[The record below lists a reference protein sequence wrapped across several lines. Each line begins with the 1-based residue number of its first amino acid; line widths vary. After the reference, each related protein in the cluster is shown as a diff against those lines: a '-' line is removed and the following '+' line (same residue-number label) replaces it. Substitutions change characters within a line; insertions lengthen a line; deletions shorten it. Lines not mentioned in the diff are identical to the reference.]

1 MLFKCTELLMQQ
13 KETDAI
19 HILFLRNICNVAA
32 KNDVHIKKKGN
43 RKNLTVFFSNHNAM
57 YYFRNLFLT
66 FI

>member
-32 KNDVHIKKKGN
+32 KNDVHIKK
-43 RKNLTVFFSNHNAM
+43 RETE
-57 YYFRNLFLT
+57 R
-66 FI
+66 I